1 MAIKIIK
8 LKPNAMIPSYQTAG
22 AAGLDIHACLD
33 APKTLQ
39 PMERALIP
47 TGLAVEL
54 PPSTE
59 LQIRARSGL
68 SIKNGIT
75 MVNGVGT
82 VDSDY
87 RGEIGVLLINL
98 GNEPFVIEP
107 NMRIA
112 QMVLARYEKV
122 VWQETNSLLETDRGA
137 GGYGSTGMGDAPVN
151 IDTTSQKY

>member
-8 LKPNAMIPSYQTAG
+8 LKPNAVIPTYQTAG

-33 APKTLQ
+33 APKTLA
-39 PMERALIP
+39 PMERANIP
-47 TGLAVEL
+47 SGLAVEL
-54 PPSTE
+54 PPGTE

-75 MVNGVGT
+75 MVNGIGT
-82 VDSDY
+82 VDCDY

-98 GNEPFVIEP
+98 GSEPFVIEP
-107 NMRIA
+107 GMRIA

-122 VWQETNSLLETDRGA
+122 VWQETNSLQSSERGD
-137 GGYGSTGMGDAPVN
+137 GGYGSTGVHEAAPN
-151 IDTTSQKY
+151 IDTNL